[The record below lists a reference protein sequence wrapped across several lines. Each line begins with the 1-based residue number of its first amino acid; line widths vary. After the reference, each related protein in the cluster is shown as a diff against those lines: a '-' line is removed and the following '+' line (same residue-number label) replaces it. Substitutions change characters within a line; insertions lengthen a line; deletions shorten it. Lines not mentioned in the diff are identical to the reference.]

1 MKYTFDNTD
10 KEVTI
15 SDFKFAGVM
24 HWDYPDY
31 ADAFLDSAKVDGRE
45 ATEAELNEL
54 EADGDLIYDIL
65 YDGITLY

>member
-10 KEVTI
+10 KEVNVTDVI
-15 SDFKFAGVM
+15 VDGVD
-24 HWDYPDY
+24 HKDYLDY
-31 ADAFLDSAKVDGRE
+31 CDAFLQSAKIDGRE

>member
-10 KEVTI
+10 KDVNVTDVI
-15 SDFKFAGVM
+15 VDGVD
-24 HWDYPDY
+24 HKDYPDY
-31 ADAFLDSAKVDGRE
+31 CDAFLQSAKIDGRE
-45 ATEAELNEL
+45 ATEAELNGL

>member
-1 MKYTFDNTD
+1 MKYTFDNSD

-31 ADAFLDSAKVDGRE
+31 ADAFLQSAKIDGRE
-45 ATEAELNEL
+45 ATEAELDEIQ
-54 EADGDLIYDIL
+54 EDSDLVYSIL
-65 YDGITLY
+65 MDDITLY

>member
-31 ADAFLDSAKVDGRE
+31 VDAFLDSAKVDGRE
-45 ATEAELNEL
+45 ATEAELNEIQ
-54 EADGDLIYDIL
+54 EDSDLVYSIL
-65 YDGITLY
+65 MDDITLY

>member
-45 ATEAELNEL
+45 ATDAELDEIQEDSYL
-54 EADGDLIYDIL
+54 VYSIL
-65 YDGITLY
+65 MDDITLY

>member
-10 KEVTI
+10 KEVNVTDVI
-15 SDFKFAGVM
+15 VDGVD
-24 HWDYPDY
+24 HKDYPHY
-31 ADAFLDSAKVDGRE
+31 CDAFLQSAKIDGRE